1 MKIQV
6 YLLKLER
13 KLTAVR
19 ETEVNKYFQ
28 TMLES
33 VKKNEIK
40 IEKTAN
46 WRILFS
52 RQSNCH
58 FIDVF
63 RF

>member
-13 KLTAVR
+13 GLTAVR
-19 ETEVNKYFQ
+19 ETDVNKYFQ

-33 VKKNEIK
+33 VKKIEIK

-52 RQSNCH
+52 RQSNCY